1 MKASCLWK
9 FWVVKGALVCA
20 SAHQSLPIGFQ
31 SANSLCIPTSLV
43 QVASITRGDTLL
55 RMRGGA
61 EFNPYDPATYY
72 ESCDNAGNGGTTYEQ
87 LGAPGTTYEQLGA
100 PNWRDNVRAV
110 GGTVCAQAAESNQQ
124 DSERKQELIRQFREA
139 VSEFF
144 WVLWCCLDTD
154 VPSLPSP

>member
-9 FWVVKGALVCA
+9 FWATGALVCA
-20 SAHQSLPIGFQ
+20 SARQSLPTGFD
-31 SANSLCIPTSLV
+31 SALSIPMPFLP
-43 QVASITRGDTLL
+43 VASSRVPRGDTLL

-72 ESCDNAGNGGTTYEQ
+72 ESYDNAGTGGTTYEQ
-87 LGAPGTTYEQLGA
+87 LGAPA
-100 PNWRDNVRAV
+100 
-110 GGTVCAQAAESNQQ
+110 AQAAESNQQ

-144 WVLWCCLDTD
+144 LVL
-154 VPSLPSP
+154 